1 MKNIVT
7 KKYYITGMTCS
18 ACSAFIDKTVKKIDG
33 VNNCTVSLVT
43 NTMIV
48 EYDEKICN
56 DNIIIGKVTDSGEV
70 DLKW

>member
-18 ACSAFIDKTVKKIDG
+18 ACSAFIDKTVRKIEG
-33 VNNCTVSLVT
+33 VNSCTVSLVT

-48 EYDEKICN
+48 EYDEAICN
-56 DNIIIGKVTDSGEV
+56 DNIIISKVIEIG
-70 DLKW
+70 